1 MKFPYMD
8 IVLIQIGQFH
18 GKGLVNIVIQF
29 WDFLV
34 HVENSIFL
42 CIILLFIQHN
52 GAFGMYSGLKNPLTL
67 MSYVTPVMAI
77 STGLL
82 SLVLD
87 PWHEFN
93 KTSYFNNSW
102 HVARSCLL
110 MFFGGTLAFFMVQAF
125 PFLFFLN
132 LSFIFSREG
141 GGELC
146 FNCINYLKIEN

>member
-1 MKFPYMD
+1 M
-8 IVLIQIGQFH
+8 
-18 GKGLVNIVIQF
+18 
-29 WDFLV
+29 
-34 HVENSIFL
+34 
-42 CIILLFIQHN
+42 QHN

-102 HVARSCLL
+102 HVAWSCLL

-125 PFLFFLN
+125 PFLFILN
-132 LSFIFSREG
+132 LSFFG
-141 GGELC
+141 V
-146 FNCINYLKIEN
+146 F